1 MRTAAFATISM
12 QQLAALKAAG
22 LDVRHE
28 ISVYRI
34 LTGNWHEVETLHKIV
49 PDPEH
54 APAFINGDFRIYL
67 AMLIQ

>member
-1 MRTAAFATISM
+1 MRTATFATVSM
-12 QQLAALKAAG
+12 GQLAALKTAG

-28 ISVYRI
+28 GSVYRI
-34 LTGNWHEVETLHKIV
+34 LTGNWDEVETLHKIV

-54 APAFINGDFRIYL
+54 AAAFINGNFRIYL

>member
-1 MRTAAFATISM
+1 M
-12 QQLAALKAAG
+12 QQLAALKTAG

-28 ISVYRI
+28 TSVYRI
-34 LTGNWHEVETLHKIV
+34 LTENWAEVETLHKIV

-54 APAFINGDFRIYL
+54 APAFINGNFRIYL